1 MCIRDSYIT
10 EGYPVTH
17 ISPVNEPQYNWDGGQ
32 EGSGWTNDEVA
43 ALARELDQAL
53 TERNLTTDILLGES
67 GDWEYLYK
75 TKDDANRSNVLSA
88 FFTPGTS
95 SYVGNLSHVKNLI
108 CGHSYWT
115 DGTWDGMRSV
125 RRQVAQAAQKY
136 NIDVWQS
143 EWSMLGDNYSN
154 TEFIGYDNAT
164 EMDIAFYMSKVIHND
179 LTVAGVSSWS
189 YWTSMDVARWGH
201 KNRFLLISLVPGGG
215 IDDNNANIEQ
225 EGTFQPTATL
235 WVLGNYSRFI
245 RPGYQRI
252 NMTLTESLNFF
263 GSAWIAPQKDKIVA
277 VFTNMSNKNV
287 RLSETHEGWNN
298 EATSITTYTTTS
310 NKNLTE
316 TTISSEESV
325 ILEAE
330 SVTTVVYN
338 LK

>member
-1 MCIRDSYIT
+1 
-10 EGYPVTH
+10 
-17 ISPVNEPQYNWDGGQ
+17 
-32 EGSGWTNDEVA
+32 
-43 ALARELDQAL
+43 
-53 TERNLTTDILLGES
+53 
-67 GDWEYLYK
+67 
-75 TKDDANRSNVLSA
+75 
-88 FFTPGTS
+88 
-95 SYVGNLSHVKNLI
+95 
-108 CGHSYWT
+108 
-115 DGTWDGMRSV
+115 
-125 RRQVAQAAQKY
+125 
-136 NIDVWQS
+136 
-143 EWSMLGDNYSN
+143 
-154 TEFIGYDNAT
+154 
-164 EMDIAFYMSKVIHND
+164 MDIAFYMSKVIHND